1 MFWGCFHGHTQGPG
15 FLWEKDWGSIS
26 AETYRQHTVPVIHG
40 YVELQRRE
48 GIHLKLMQD
57 GAPGHSAADT
67 KQELQERGIEVIS
80 WPPFSPDLN
89 PIERVC
95 HIMKNYLQDKFPQ
108 EVMSY
113 DMLRDAVKEAWEN
126 VGQFEFEAL
135 IQSMPARCQA
145 VIDANGLFTKY

>member
-1 MFWGCFHGHTQGPG
+1 
-15 FLWEKDWGSIS
+15 
-26 AETYRQHTVPVIHG
+26 VIT
-40 YVELQRRE
+40 
-48 GIHLKLMQD
+48 
-57 GAPGHSAADT
+57 PNNT
-67 KQELQERGIEVIS
+67 
-80 WPPFSPDLN
+80 
-89 PIERVC
+89 IERVW